1 MKATR
6 SKFRRAHWTQ
16 RMTTLFK
23 NANRSITVHAEPRD
37 YEHCRE
43 KFVCVHVWM
52 ITQPS
57 SGAGIRPS
65 LQPSW
70 SPLISFSFLFAVEE
84 LYGTRYQSG
93 SFPWFMW
100 GVVVTACAVFSFFN
114 EKYMCH
120 GIFILIRPNM
130 FCVTLVGSV
139 CVHILWE
146 WRQQRNL
153 KAVPKFVT
161 SALVTK
167 SRMRYMLF
175 YIAEIGRFVS
185 WGKTTPICSRHF
197 SRTFRWFNV
206 LCCFKSVII
215 LFLISFPSRT
225 LRFLSLYLILW
236 IYLWLAGTS
245 QQPIS

>member
-1 MKATR
+1 MCACLNDHTTFIR
-6 SKFRRAHWTQ
+6 S
-16 RMTTLFK
+16 
-23 NANRSITVHAEPRD
+23 
-37 YEHCRE
+37 
-43 KFVCVHVWM
+43 
-52 ITQPS
+52 
-57 SGAGIRPS
+57 
-65 LQPSW
+65 
-70 SPLISFSFLFAVEE
+70 
-84 LYGTRYQSG
+84 RYQAKPATILIPIDFFFFPFRGGGALRYSVPKWLLSLIHVGSG
-93 SFPWFMW
+93 CHCLRSFFL
-100 GVVVTACAVFSFFN
+100 FN

-245 QQPIS
+245 QQPISQTTWLKVTPNCN